1 MTEQFESPPNATHF
15 SATAEKILTAG
26 LTLVVERGLAAV
38 EMKEIAQAA
47 GVGRATLY
55 RYYPS
60 KQAFAYGLLQFYYQQ
75 HIAPWLD
82 GRLQNLSGNGYEKV
96 RMITD
101 VSREL
106 YHAFP
111 DFLRFVG
118 VFNHLFGY
126 QDDPQT
132 LGELFKDVHQNILP
146 QGPLYTAMLEG
157 QQDGSLHPD
166 FDPQVMTATYIESY
180 LMFAQHIIAQFDTLR
195 IEYDVRDPE
204 QLLETY
210 LQTFLRGIAA

>member
-26 LTLVVERGLAAV
+26 LTLVVQRGLAAV

-47 GVGRATLY
+47 GVGRANLVSLLPFKN
-55 RYYPS
+55 RH
-60 KQAFAYGLLQFYYQQ
+60 FAYGLLQFLLSTTKLRPGS
-75 HIAPWLD
+75 A
-82 GRLQNLSGNGYEKV
+82 GRFYRICQEMDMKKV

-106 YHAFP
+106 YHAYP

-132 LGELFKDVHQNILP
+132 LGELFKEVHQKYI
-146 QGPLYTAMLEG
+146 TARSPCIQPCWKG
-157 QQDGSLHPD
+157 QQDGS
-166 FDPQVMTATYIESY
+166 
-180 LMFAQHIIAQFDTLR
+180 FAPRF
-195 IEYDVRDPE
+195 
-204 QLLETY
+204 
-210 LQTFLRGIAA
+210 